1 MRKNTVYQPIS
12 RNQYTR
18 YPIFQI
24 AVNHRQKTALGDE
37 PPLTTHELCS
47 QTHTNS
53 IRIWWNRL
61 GRSLMIM
68 RNMPFK
74 NENNLSYVNM
84 GNGAYICLAFAH
96 KRCRSVARALP
107 SSSAVIDI
115 YLSNVD
121 LSRCVVAS
129 SQTVCLAFARITEIA
144 CDHNRHFATIY
155 DRRKTIYIYTCNIP
169 MF

>member
-1 MRKNTVYQPIS
+1 
-12 RNQYTR
+12 
-18 YPIFQI
+18 
-24 AVNHRQKTALGDE
+24 
-37 PPLTTHELCS
+37 
-47 QTHTNS
+47 
-53 IRIWWNRL
+53 
-61 GRSLMIM
+61 
-68 RNMPFK
+68 MPFK

-129 SQTVCLAFARITEIA
+129 SQTVCLAFARIAEIA

-155 DRRKTIYIYTCNIP
+155 DRRKTIYIYIHVIHQCFKRVRQKRDVVDGARALAGCDRALCASLKIASRIVHI
-169 MF
+169 